1 MLSQFVL
8 TNAKPREKP
17 YKLTDGDGLSLIV
30 QPNGS
35 KLWRFRYRFGGKE
48 NMLTFGAFPEVSLA
62 DARERRTEARKLLAK
77 SIDPSQQRK
86 QDIQIAALA
95 RKNTFAALTKEYLEQ
110 LRERGLVPSTIEKN
124 KWALERLAAP
134 LADRPITEITPAEVL
149 AVLKKVE
156 KSGRRETAR
165 KLRAAIGAIFRLA
178 ITTQRATNDPTYPL
192 RGALLPPI
200 VKHYPAIT
208 DEHKLG
214 ALMRCIDEYDGWVTV
229 RAALLF
235 LMLTTTRSGDVRHML
250 RSEVNFTKALWTI
263 PAARMK
269 MRREHVVPL
278 STQALTILRDVW
290 ELSEGTDGLV
300 FPSIRSL
307 RKPLSDNAFNSA
319 LRRMGY
325 HKDNVT
331 AHGFRSSAS
340 TILNERG
347 FNSDH
352 IEAALAHRDKNE
364 VRRAYNRAS
373 YIKER
378 ASMMQAWA
386 DLLDEFRS
394 KSSYRAA

>member
-1 MLSQFVL
+1 
-8 TNAKPREKP
+8 
-17 YKLTDGDGLSLIV
+17 
-30 QPNGS
+30 
-35 KLWRFRYRFGGKE
+35 
-48 NMLTFGAFPEVSLA
+48 MLTFGPFPEVSLA
-62 DARERRTEARKLLAK
+62 DARERRSDARKLLAK
-77 SIDPSQQRK
+77 RIDPSQQRK
-86 QDIQIAALA
+86 QDVQAAALA
-95 RKNTFAALTKEYLEQ
+95 RQNTFAALTEEYLEQ

-149 AVLKKVE
+149 GVLKKVE

-165 KLRAAIGAIFRLA
+165 KLRAAIGAVFRLA

-208 DEHKLG
+208 DEQKLG

-235 LMLTTTRSGDVRHML
+235 LMLTMTRSGDVRHML

-278 STQALTILRDVW
+278 STRALAILRDVW

-325 HKDNVT
+325 HKDEVT

-352 IEAALAHRDKNE
+352 IEAALAHQDEDE
-364 VRRAYNRAS
+364 VRRAYNRTS

-394 KSSYRAA
+394 TASSRAA